1 MYKVGVLGAGTWGM
15 AVARVLCNRH
25 HSVMVWSA
33 LPQEMEFTTDIKEVC
48 NSEYLVVAV
57 PSIFMRSTME
67 TAKDYIKEQILID
80 LAKGVEK
87 DSLYTMSEIIRDV
100 LGNQAKIVQPMLKKL

>member
-1 MYKVGVLGAGTWGM
+1 MNIFK
-15 AVARVLCNRH
+15 NRTH
-25 HSVMVWSA
+25 PK
-33 LPQEMEFTTDIKEVC
+33 LPELEIPDDMEFTTDIKEVC

-67 TAKDYIKEQILID
+67 TAKDYIKDQILID

-100 LGNQAKIVQPMLKKL
+100 

>member
-33 LPQEMEFTTDIKEVC
+33 LPQEIE
-48 NSEYLVVAV
+48 
-57 PSIFMRSTME
+57 
-67 TAKDYIKEQILID
+67 YIK
-80 LAKGVEK
+80 
-87 DSLYTMSEIIRDV
+87 
-100 LGNQAKIVQPMLKKL
+100 KIVVIQSYLN

>member
-1 MYKVGVLGAGTWGM
+1 
-15 AVARVLCNRH
+15 
-25 HSVMVWSA
+25 
-33 LPQEMEFTTDIKEVC
+33 MEFTTDIKEVC

-87 DSLYTMSEIIRDV
+87 
-100 LGNQAKIVQPMLKKL
+100 IVFIQCLKLFEMF

>member
-33 LPQEMEFTTDIKEVC
+33 LPKEI
-48 NSEYLVVAV
+48 EYIQNYL
-57 PSIFMRSTME
+57 
-67 TAKDYIKEQILID
+67 
-80 LAKGVEK
+80 
-87 DSLYTMSEIIRDV
+87 
-100 LGNQAKIVQPMLKKL
+100 N